1 MVKRN
6 FLVTLFAIA
15 LLLQFGNVVHA
26 AAGADAPELGNIT
39 FLNSGSPEAQPDFIK
54 GVLFLH
60 NFEYDQARR
69 AFRRAQSIDPSFA
82 MAYWGEAMTYHQ
94 SLWSN
99 QWQTEGQRALLKLGS
114 TTKKRMSKAPTQ
126 RERDYIKATETLF
139 GLTTQSKGKSKY
151 ERDVLYRDQM
161 RRLHAKYP
169 NDLEA
174 TAFYGLSIL
183 GVGSANR
190 GYTAYMKAAAVLT
203 EVWDA
208 NRLHP
213 GAAHYLIHAYDDP
226 VHAVL
231 GVSMARAYSK
241 IAPDAAHAQHMTSH
255 IFVAL
260 GLWDDVVAA
269 NLRAL
274 KVASIAS
281 ADTDEMSRE
290 ESHYSYWLQY
300 ARLQQGRITDA
311 EDLLKFL
318 HERLDK
324 SLSPRGRAYYGAMF
338 ARYIIDTE
346 DWNAATKWAVTASI
360 EIPTAHYY
368 FAQAFAA
375 IKLGQ
380 LEGIQQIIDQV
391 RPGGQGNPEIVLNKS
406 EIEVLHL
413 ELEALM
419 ALANGNGDTAVTL
432 LRQAV
437 AMELKMPFK
446 FGPPRL
452 IKPTGELL
460 GDVLLELGQTREA
473 VQAYQDQLS
482 RTPQRTHSL
491 LGLAR
496 AAAEHGDESTSEE
509 AYHRLFEIWHDADTT
524 LPAIDEVRIATGSLD
539 QRSE

>member
-15 LLLQFGNVVHA
+15 LLLQFGSVVHA
-26 AAGADAPELGNIT
+26 AAGADATELGNIT

-69 AFRRAQSIDPSFA
+69 AFRRAQSINPSFA

-174 TAFYGLSIL
+174 TTFYGLSIL

-203 EVWDA
+203 EVWDV

-213 GAAHYLIHAYDDP
+213 GAVHYLIHSYDDP

-231 GVSMARAYSK
+231 GVPMARAYSK

-274 KVASIAS
+274 KVASFAS
-281 ADTDEMSRE
+281 VDTDEMSRE
-290 ESHYSYWLQY
+290 ESHYFYWLQY
-300 ARLQQGRITDA
+300 ARLQQGRTTDA

-324 SLSPRGRAYYGAMF
+324 SPSPRERAYYGAMF

-346 DWNAATKWAVTASI
+346 DWNAATKWAVAASI
-360 EIPTAHYY
+360 EIPTTHYY

-380 LEGIQQIIDQV
+380 LEGVQQIIDQV
-391 RPGGQGNPEIVLNKS
+391 RPSGQGNPEIVLNKP

-446 FGPPRL
+446 YGPPRL

-496 AAAEHGDESTSEE
+496 AASAHGDESTSGE
-509 AYHRLFEIWHDADTT
+509 AYHRLFEIWHDAEIT
-524 LPAIDEVRIATGSLD
+524 LPAIDEVRIATGSHD
-539 QRSE
+539 RRSE